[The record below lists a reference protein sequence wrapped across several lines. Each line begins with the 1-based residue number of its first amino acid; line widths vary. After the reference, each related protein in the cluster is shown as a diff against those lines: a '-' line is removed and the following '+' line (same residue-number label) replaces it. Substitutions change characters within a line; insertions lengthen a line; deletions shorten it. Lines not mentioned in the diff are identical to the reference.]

1 MRRARKDSVRGKKAQ
16 PLIIGGRPGHY
27 PSRAERA
34 QQALV
39 QGDIITTTER
49 AAPRPG
55 PAQTARRALA
65 VSTGRAARSGIR
77 WLGRGNGSAV
87 PGAVALAIDPGALAG
102 LAAQIPDG
110 AVLVTGS
117 NGKGTTCRM
126 LAQVMQAA
134 GLHPIANHEGSN
146 QLAGVTTAL
155 LAGTGPARRP
165 AAGRPAGAPAIGLLE
180 VDEGSCPVV
189 FPQIARP
196 GAVVVT
202 NLFRDQLDRY
212 LEPDYVRSLLEGAL
226 RSLPPQTTLVLNA
239 DDPRLAHLAPE
250 LPNPRLYF
258 GVADTAQGR
267 AGADP
272 TSDSPRC
279 PRCAGE
285 LSYSCVLYAHLGH
298 WSCAGCGLARPAPDV
313 EVSKIDL
320 LGPSSSRLQL
330 TTPDTEIVLDVP
342 LPGLY
347 NAYNA
352 LAATAAAMAAR
363 LPSPAVAAIE
373 RVTAGC
379 LRMERIAVPG
389 HDVYL
394 ALAKNANGYTEVLRA
409 LAGDGQPRW
418 LLLGLNDCAGK
429 QPDLS
434 WIWDVD
440 FDALRGQ
447 VPVAAATGSRA
458 ADLAVRLK
466 YAGWLSGAAPTD
478 LATEPDPVPALQHLL
493 ARVPA
498 GQPVWVISTS
508 IVLSQLR
515 SWLHR
520 LGYAGELWEDAEGAG
535 EWQS

>member
-1 MRRARKDSVRGKKAQ
+1 M
-16 PLIIGGRPGHY
+16 
-27 PSRAERA
+27 
-34 QQALV
+34 
-39 QGDIITTTER
+39 TETR

-55 PAQTARRALA
+55 RAAAARHALA
-65 VSTGRAARSGIR
+65 VSAARAARSGIR
-77 WLGRGNGSAV
+77 RLGQGNGSAA

-102 LAAQIPDG
+102 LAARIPPG

-126 LAQVMQAA
+126 LAQVMHAA
-134 GLHPIANHEGSN
+134 GLHPITNHEGSN

-155 LAGTGPARRP
+155 LAGTRP
-165 AAGRPAGAPAIGLLE
+165 AAAGSRPAAVLLE
-180 VDEGSCPVV
+180 VDEGSSPAV

-226 RSLPPQTTLVLNA
+226 RSLPPETTLVLNA

-258 GVADTAQGR
+258 GVADTAHGR

-279 PRCAGE
+279 PRCESE
-285 LSYSCVLYAHLGH
+285 LDYSCVLYAHLGH

-313 EVSKIDL
+313 VATKIDL
-320 LGPSSSRLQL
+320 LGPGSSRLQVA
-330 TTPDTEIVLDVP
+330 TPGIETVVDVP

-352 LAATAAAMAAR
+352 LAAVAAATAGE
-363 LPSPAVAAIE
+363 LPGPAIAAIGQ
-373 RVTAGC
+373 VTAGA

-389 HDVYL
+389 HDIYL
-394 ALAKNANGYTEVLRA
+394 ALAKNTNGYSEVLRA

-418 LLLGLNDCAGK
+418 LVLGLNDCAGK

-440 FDALRGQ
+440 FDPLRGL
-447 VPVAAATGSRA
+447 VPAAVTTGNRGT
-458 ADLAVRLK
+458 DVAVRLK
-466 YAGWLSGAAPTD
+466 YAGWLSGPAPTE
-478 LATEPDPVPALQHLL
+478 LATEPDPVQALQYLL
-493 ARVPA
+493 ARVPD
-498 GQPVWVISTS
+498 GQPVWVVSTS
-508 IVLSQLR
+508 IVLAQMR
-515 SWLHR
+515 GWLHK
-520 LGYAGELWEDAEGAG
+520 LGYAGEPWADAEGAG

>member
-1 MRRARKDSVRGKKAQ
+1 M
-16 PLIIGGRPGHY
+16 
-27 PSRAERA
+27 
-34 QQALV
+34 
-39 QGDIITTTER
+39 TER
-49 AAPRPG
+49 AATRPG
-55 PAQTARRALA
+55 PAAAARQALA
-65 VSTGRAARSGIR
+65 VSMARAARGGIR
-77 WLGRGNGSAV
+77 WLGQGNGSAL

-102 LAAQIPDG
+102 LAARIPPG

-126 LAQVMQAA
+126 LSQVMQAA

-155 LAGTGPARRP
+155 LAGAGPARR
-165 AAGRPAGAPAIGLLE
+165 AAARPPSAGGPVIGLLE
-180 VDEGSCPVV
+180 VDEGSCPAV
-189 FPQIARP
+189 FPQIDRP

-226 RSLPPQTTLVLNA
+226 RSLPAETILVLNA
-239 DDPRLAHLAPE
+239 DDPRLSHLAPE
-250 LPNPRLYF
+250 LPNARLYF
-258 GVADTAQGR
+258 GVADTAHGR
-267 AGADP
+267 PGAADP

-279 PRCAGE
+279 PRCGGE
-285 LSYSCVLYAHLGH
+285 LDYSCVLYAHLGH
-298 WSCAGCGLARPAPDV
+298 WSCAGCGLARPVPQV

-320 LGPSSSRLQL
+320 LGPGSSRLQIV
-330 TTPDTEIVLDVP
+330 TPDTETVLDVP

-352 LAATAAAMAAR
+352 LAAVAAATAGR
-363 LPSPAVAAIE
+363 LPGPAVSAIE
-373 RVTAGC
+373 QVTAGC

-394 ALAKNANGYTEVLRA
+394 ALAKNANGYTEVLRT

-440 FDALRGQ
+440 FDALRGL
-447 VPVAAATGSRA
+447 VPVAATTGSRA
-458 ADLAVRLK
+458 QDLAVRLK
-466 YAGWLSGAAPTD
+466 YAGWLSGPAPTE
-478 LATEPDPVPALQHLL
+478 LATEPGPVRALQHLI

-498 GQPVWVISTS
+498 GQPVWVVSTS

-535 EWQS
+535 AWQS

>member
-1 MRRARKDSVRGKKAQ
+1 MT
-16 PLIIGGRPGHY
+16 
-27 PSRAERA
+27 E
-34 QQALV
+34 
-39 QGDIITTTER
+39 ER

-55 PAQTARRALA
+55 PAATARRALA
-65 VSTGRAARSGIR
+65 VSMGRAARGGIR
-77 WLGRGNGSAV
+77 SLGRGNGSAV

-102 LAAQIPDG
+102 LAAQIPAG

-126 LAQVMQAA
+126 LAQVMLAA
-134 GLHPIANHEGSN
+134 GRHPITNHEGSN

-155 LAGTGPARRP
+155 LAATRRAGPRRA
-165 AAGRPAGAPAIGLLE
+165 AAGQPSAAAPDIGLLE

-189 FPQIARP
+189 FPQISQP
-196 GAVVVT
+196 GVVVVT

-226 RSLPPQTTLVLNA
+226 RSLPAETTLVLNA
-239 DDPRLAHLAPE
+239 DDPRLAYLAPE

-258 GVADTAQGR
+258 GVADTTQGR
-267 AGADP
+267 PGADP

-279 PRCAGE
+279 PRCNGE

-298 WSCAGCGLARPAPDV
+298 WSCPGCGQARPAPDV
-313 EVSKIDL
+313 SVSKVDL
-320 LGPSSSRLQL
+320 LGPGSSRLQL

-352 LAATAAAMAAR
+352 LAAVAAATAAQLPAPAAT
-363 LPSPAVAAIE
+363 AIE

-394 ALAKNANGYTEVLRA
+394 ALAKNANGYTEVLRS

-418 LLLGLNDCAGK
+418 LLLGLNDNAGK

-440 FDALRGQ
+440 FDALRGL
-447 VPVAAATGSRA
+447 VPEAAATGNRA
-458 ADLAVRLK
+458 TDLAVRLK
-466 YAGWLSGAAPTD
+466 YAGWLSGAAPTE
-478 LATEPDPVPALQHLL
+478 LTTEPDPVPALQHLL

-508 IVLSQLR
+508 VVLAQLR
-515 SWLHR
+515 SWLHQ

-535 EWQS
+535 A

>member
-1 MRRARKDSVRGKKAQ
+1 MTE
-16 PLIIGGRPGHY
+16 
-27 PSRAERA
+27 ERA
-34 QQALV
+34 V
-39 QGDIITTTER
+39 
-49 AAPRPG
+49 PRPG
-55 PAQTARRALA
+55 PAATARRALA
-65 VSTGRAARSGIR
+65 VSMGRAARGGIR
-77 WLGRGNGSAV
+77 WLGQGNGSAV

-102 LAAQIPDG
+102 LAAQIPAG

-126 LAQVMQAA
+126 LAQVMRAA
-134 GLHPIANHEGSN
+134 GRHPIANHEGSN

-155 LAGTGPARRP
+155 LAGTGRADPRRAGP
-165 AAGRPAGAPAIGLLE
+165 RRAGPRRAAAGQRSAAAPDIGLLE

-196 GAVVVT
+196 GVVVVT

-212 LEPDYVRSLLEGAL
+212 LEPGYVRSLLEGAL
-226 RSLPPQTTLVLNA
+226 RSLPAETTLVLNA

-267 AGADP
+267 PGADP

-279 PRCAGE
+279 PRCDGE
-285 LSYSCVLYAHLGH
+285 LRYSCVLYAHLGH
-298 WSCAGCGLARPAPDV
+298 WSCAGCGLGRPAPQV

-320 LGPSSSRLQL
+320 LGPGSSRLQL
-330 TTPDTEIVLDVP
+330 ATPGTEIVLDVP

-352 LAATAAAMAAR
+352 LAAVAAATAGQ
-363 LPSPAVAAIE
+363 LPATAVPAIE

-389 HDVYL
+389 HDIYL
-394 ALAKNANGYTEVLRA
+394 ALAKNANGYTEVLRS
-409 LAGDGQPRW
+409 LAGQGQPRW
-418 LLLGLNDCAGK
+418 LLLGLNECAGK

-440 FDALRGQ
+440 FDALRGL

-458 ADLAVRLK
+458 EDLAVRLK
-466 YAGWLSGAAPTD
+466 YAGWLSGEAPTD

-498 GQPVWVISTS
+498 GQPVWVVSTS
-508 IVLSQLR
+508 IVLSALR

-535 EWQS
+535 GWQS

>member
-1 MRRARKDSVRGKKAQ
+1 MPMSWARKDSGQGKKAQ
-16 PLIIGGRPGHY
+16 QPIIGGRPGHT
-27 PSRAERA
+27 PSRAEQA
-34 QQALV
+34 QQALF
-39 QGDIITTTER
+39 QGDIIIRTEH
-49 AAPRPG
+49 AARRPG

-65 VSTGRAARSGIR
+65 VSMGRAARSGIR
-77 WLGRGNGSAV
+77 RLGQGNGSAV

-102 LAAQIPDG
+102 LAERIPDG

-126 LAQVMQAA
+126 LAQVLQAA

-155 LAGTGPARRP
+155 LAGTGAARR
-165 AAGRPAGAPAIGLLE
+165 AGAGQPAGAPAIGLLE

-212 LEPDYVRSLLEGAL
+212 LEPEYVRSLLEGAL
-226 RSLPPQTTLVLNA
+226 RSLPASTTLVLNA

-320 LGPSSSRLQL
+320 LGPGSSGSSSRRRTPRSSWTFRCPGC
-330 TTPDTEIVLDVP
+330 TTPTTRW
-342 LPGLY
+342 LPQRPPRPSGCPPRRSRRSSESPPGACGWSGSRY
-347 NAYNA
+347 RATTSTWPWPRTPTA
-352 LAATAAAMAAR
+352 TPRCSARWPATASR
-363 LPSPAVAAIE
+363 
-373 RVTAGC
+373 AGC
-379 LRMERIAVPG
+379 CSA
-389 HDVYL
+389 
-394 ALAKNANGYTEVLRA
+394 
-409 LAGDGQPRW
+409 
-418 LLLGLNDCAGK
+418 
-429 QPDLS
+429 
-434 WIWDVD
+434 
-440 FDALRGQ
+440 
-447 VPVAAATGSRA
+447 
-458 ADLAVRLK
+458 
-466 YAGWLSGAAPTD
+466 
-478 LATEPDPVPALQHLL
+478 
-493 ARVPA
+493 
-498 GQPVWVISTS
+498 
-508 IVLSQLR
+508 
-515 SWLHR
+515 
-520 LGYAGELWEDAEGAG
+520 
-535 EWQS
+535 

>member
-1 MRRARKDSVRGKKAQ
+1 MPMPWARKASLRGKKAQ
-16 PLIIGGRPGHY
+16 RLITGRRPGHY

-102 LAAQIPDG
+102 LAGQIPDG

-155 LAGTGPARRP
+155 LAGTGPARRA
-165 AAGRPAGAPAIGLLE
+165 AAGQPAIGLLE

-189 FPQIARP
+189 FPQIGRP

-212 LEPDYVRSLLEGAL
+212 LEPEYVRSLLEGAL

-267 AGADP
+267 DGADP

-330 TTPDTEIVLDVP
+330 ATLDTEIVLDVP

-352 LAATAAAMAAR
+352 LAATAAAVAAA
-363 LPSPAVAAIE
+363 LPAPAVAAIE

-409 LAGDGQPRW
+409 LAGDAQPRW

-478 LATEPDPVPALQHLL
+478 LATEPDPVPALQHML
-493 ARVPA
+493 ARVPD

>member
-1 MRRARKDSVRGKKAQ
+1 M
-16 PLIIGGRPGHY
+16 
-27 PSRAERA
+27 
-34 QQALV
+34 
-39 QGDIITTTER
+39 TER
-49 AAPRPG
+49 AATRPG
-55 PAQTARRALA
+55 PAAAARHALA
-65 VSTGRAARSGIR
+65 VSMARAARGGIR
-77 WLGRGNGSAV
+77 WLGQGNGSAL
-87 PGAVALAIDPGALAG
+87 PGAVALAIDPAALAG
-102 LAAQIPDG
+102 LAARIPPG

-126 LAQVMQAA
+126 LSQVMQAA
-134 GLHPIANHEGSN
+134 GLHPVANHEGSN

-155 LAGTGPARRP
+155 LAAARPARRV
-165 AAGRPAGAPAIGLLE
+165 AARPPSGGGPAIGLLE
-180 VDEGSCPVV
+180 VDEGSCPAV

-212 LEPDYVRSLLEGAL
+212 LEPEYVRSLVEGAL
-226 RSLPPQTTLVLNA
+226 RSLPAETILVLNA

-258 GVADTAQGR
+258 GVADTTHGR
-267 AGADP
+267 PGADP

-279 PRCAGE
+279 PRCDGE
-285 LSYSCVLYAHLGH
+285 LDYSCVLYAHLGH
-298 WSCAGCGLARPAPDV
+298 WSCSDCGLARPTPQV

-320 LGPSSSRLQL
+320 LGPGSSRLQVA
-330 TTPDTEIVLDVP
+330 TPDTETVLDVP

-352 LAATAAAMAAR
+352 LAAVAAATACR
-363 LPSPAVAAIE
+363 LPGPAVAAIE
-373 RVTAGC
+373 QVTAGC

-394 ALAKNANGYTEVLRA
+394 TLAKNANGYTEVLRA
-409 LAGDGQPRW
+409 LSGDGQPRW

-440 FDALRGQ
+440 FDALRGL

-458 ADLAVRLK
+458 HDLAVRLK

-478 LATEPDPVPALQHLL
+478 LATEPDPVRALQYLI

-535 EWQS
+535 GWQS

>member
-1 MRRARKDSVRGKKAQ
+1 MSWPRKDSLRGKKT
-16 PLIIGGRPGHY
+16 PRLIIGGHPGHY

-39 QGDIITTTER
+39 QGDIIITTER

-65 VSTGRAARSGIR
+65 VSMGRAARSGIR
-77 WLGRGNGSAV
+77 WLGQGNGSAV
-87 PGAVALAIDPGALAG
+87 PGAVALAIDPSALAG

-134 GLHPIANHEGSN
+134 GLRPIANHEGSN

-155 LAGTGPARRP
+155 LAGTGPGRRR
-165 AAGRPAGAPAIGLLE
+165 AAGQPAGGPAIGLLE

-189 FPQIARP
+189 FPQLARP

-226 RSLPPQTTLVLNA
+226 RSLPAHTTLVLNA

-267 AGADP
+267 GGADQ

-298 WSCAGCGLARPAPDV
+298 WSCTDCGLARPAPDV

-320 LGPSSSRLQL
+320 LGPGSSRLQL
-330 TTPDTEIVLDVP
+330 TTPDTEIVVDVP

-352 LAATAAAMAAR
+352 LAAAAAATAGH
-363 LPSPAVAAIE
+363 LPASAVTAIE

-394 ALAKNANGYTEVLRA
+394 ALAKNANGYTEVLRS

-440 FDALRGQ
+440 FDALRGR

-458 ADLAVRLK
+458 SDLAVRLK
-466 YAGWLSGAAPTD
+466 YAGWLSGAAPTE
-478 LATEPDPVPALQHLL
+478 LATEPDPVPALRHLL
-493 ARVPA
+493 ARVPV

-535 EWQS
+535 GWQS

>member
-1 MRRARKDSVRGKKAQ
+1 MAR
-16 PLIIGGRPGHY
+16 
-27 PSRAERA
+27 
-34 QQALV
+34 
-39 QGDIITTTER
+39 DIIIMTELR
-49 AAPRPG
+49 DAPRPG
-55 PAQTARRALA
+55 TAGAARQALA
-65 VSTGRAARSGIR
+65 VSMGKAARGGIR
-77 WLGRGNGSAV
+77 WLGRGSGSAL

-102 LAAQIPDG
+102 LARQLPDG
-110 AVLVTGS
+110 TVMVTGS

-134 GLHPIANHEGSN
+134 GQHPISNHEGSN

-155 LAGTGPARRP
+155 LAGTSP
-165 AAGRPAGAPAIGLLE
+165 AAGRARAGEPAIGLLE
-180 VDEGSCPVV
+180 VDEGSSPVV

-226 RSLPPQTTLVLNA
+226 RSLPPETILVLNA

-258 GVADTAQGR
+258 GVADTTHGR
-267 AGADP
+267 PGADP

-279 PRCAGE
+279 PRCDGE

-298 WSCAGCGLARPAPDV
+298 WSCPGCGLARPAPQV
-313 EVSKIDL
+313 EVGKIDL
-320 LGPSSSRLQL
+320 LGPGSSRLQL
-330 TTPDTEIVLDVP
+330 ATPGTEAVLDVP

-352 LAATAAAMAAR
+352 LAAVAAATACELPAA
-363 LPSPAVAAIE
+363 AVAGIE

-394 ALAKNANGYTEVLRA
+394 ALAKNANGYSEVLRS
-409 LAGDGQPRW
+409 LAVDGEPRW

-440 FDALRGQ
+440 FDAMRGL
-447 VPVAAATGSRA
+447 VPAAGTTGNRA
-458 ADLAVRLK
+458 QDLAVRLK
-466 YAGWLSGAAPTD
+466 YAGWLSGTAPTE
-478 LATEPDPVPALQHLL
+478 LATDPDPVPALQQLL
-493 ARVPA
+493 GRVPD
-498 GQPVWVISTS
+498 GEPVWVISTS
-508 IVLSQLR
+508 IVLSRLR
-515 SWLHR
+515 SWMHQ
-520 LGYAGELWEDAEGAG
+520 LGYAGELWEDAEGTG
-535 EWQS
+535 Q